1 MFIKKVYLILKDLLN
16 VDLKAAKRHLVEDLI
31 SFDILVFIPMKGRVN
46 LIKFILVSNGSIGL
60 SNVEKKAVVKAS
72 FK

>member
-1 MFIKKVYLILKDLLN
+1 
-16 VDLKAAKRHLVEDLI
+16 VDSKIAKRLLVEDLI
-31 SFDILVFIPMKGRVN
+31 SFDTLVFIPMKGRVN

>member
-1 MFIKKVYLILKDLLN
+1 MFIKKVYLILKDHLN
-16 VDLKAAKRHLVEDLI
+16 VDSKIAKRLLVEDLI
-31 SFDILVFIPMKGRVN
+31 SFDTLVFIPMKGRVN